1 MRVIV
6 TTNGNQMEFLK
17 QYRFVISIV
26 LIVTSLILVRTF
38 NQGNFRYDAVRWAEP
53 SLSGSNIL
61 TEDEVK
67 SLDGE
72 KLIIDL
78 GNNADVSKRFNES
91 TRIIDPVS
99 ILEKENIRIMRGNK
113 GPVILASGD
122 ISVSARIWMV
132 LSEMGLKNLFILQ
145 PENR

>member
-6 TTNGNQMEFLK
+6 TTNRRQMEFLK

-26 LIVTSLILVRTF
+26 LIVTSLILLRTF

-61 TEDEVK
+61 TADEVN

-78 GNNADVSKRFNES
+78 GNNADVISRFMES
-91 TRIIDPVS
+91 ARVMDPVS
-99 ILEKENIRIMRGNK
+99 ILEKENIRILRGNK

-132 LSEMGLKNLFILQ
+132 LGEMGLKNLFILQ

>member
-6 TTNGNQMEFLK
+6 TTNRRQMEFLK

-26 LIVTSLILVRTF
+26 LIVTSLILLRTF

-78 GNNADVSKRFNES
+78 GNNADVSKRLNES
-91 TRIIDPVS
+91 TRIMDPVS

-113 GPVILASGD
+113 GPVILSSGD

>member
-1 MRVIV
+1 MK
-6 TTNGNQMEFLK
+6 FLK
-17 QYRFVISIV
+17 QYWSVISI
-26 LIVTSLILVRTF
+26 LMIVTALILVRTF

-61 TEDEVK
+61 TADEVN
-67 SLDGE
+67 SLEGE

-78 GNNADVSKRFNES
+78 GNNAEIISRFMES
-91 TRIIDPVS
+91 TRVMDPVS
-99 ILEKENIRIMRGNK
+99 ILEKENIRIIRGNK

-132 LSEMGLKNLFILQ
+132 LGEMGLKNLFILQ

>member
-1 MRVIV
+1 MK
-6 TTNGNQMEFLK
+6 FLN
-17 QYRFVISIV
+17 QYRFVILIV

-78 GNNADVSKRFNES
+78 GNNADVSKRFKES
-91 TRIIDPVS
+91 KRVMDPVS

-113 GPVILASGD
+113 GPVILVSGD
-122 ISVSARIWMV
+122 ISVSSRVWMV

>member
-6 TTNGNQMEFLK
+6 TTNRRQMEFLK

-26 LIVTSLILVRTF
+26 LIVTSLIMVRTF

>member
-1 MRVIV
+1 
-6 TTNGNQMEFLK
+6 MEFLK

-38 NQGNFRYDAVRWAEP
+38 NQGNFKYDAVRWAGP

-67 SLDGE
+67 SIEGD

-78 GNNADVSKRFNES
+78 GNNENVSSLFKES
-91 TRIIDPVS
+91 IMVMDPVS
-99 ILEKENIRIMRGNK
+99 ILGKENIRIIHRNK

-122 ISVSARIWMV
+122 ISISVRIWMV

>member
-6 TTNGNQMEFLK
+6 TTNRRQMEFLK

-26 LIVTSLILVRTF
+26 LLVTFLILVRTF

>member
-1 MRVIV
+1 MK
-6 TTNGNQMEFLK
+6 FLK
-17 QYRFVISIV
+17 QYWSVISI
-26 LIVTSLILVRTF
+26 LMIVTALILVRTF

-61 TEDEVK
+61 TADEVN

-78 GNNADVSKRFNES
+78 GNNADVISRFMES
-91 TRIIDPVS
+91 ARVMDPVS
-99 ILEKENIRIMRGNK
+99 ILEKENIRIIRGNK

-132 LSEMGLKNLFILQ
+132 LGEMGLKNLFILQ

>member
-1 MRVIV
+1 MK
-6 TTNGNQMEFLK
+6 FLK
-17 QYRFVISIV
+17 QYWSVISI
-26 LIVTSLILVRTF
+26 LMIVTALILVRTF

-61 TEDEVK
+61 TADAVN
-67 SLDGE
+67 SLEGE

-78 GNNADVSKRFNES
+78 GNNAEIISRFMES
-91 TRIIDPVS
+91 ARVMDPVS
-99 ILEKENIRIMRGNK
+99 ILEKENIRIIRGNK

-132 LSEMGLKNLFILQ
+132 LGEMGLKNLFILQ

>member
-6 TTNGNQMEFLK
+6 TTNRRQMEFLK

-26 LIVTSLILVRTF
+26 LIVTSLILLRTF

-78 GNNADVSKRFNES
+78 GNNADVSQLFNES
-91 TRIIDPVS
+91 TRIMDPVS

>member
-6 TTNGNQMEFLK
+6 TTNRRQMEFLK

-26 LIVTSLILVRTF
+26 LIVTSLILLRTF

-78 GNNADVSKRFNES
+78 GNNADVSKRLNES
-91 TRIIDPVS
+91 TRIMDPVS

>member
-6 TTNGNQMEFLK
+6 TANGNQMEFLK

>member
-6 TTNGNQMEFLK
+6 TTNRRQMEFLK

-26 LIVTSLILVRTF
+26 LIVTSLILLRTF

>member
-1 MRVIV
+1 
-6 TTNGNQMEFLK
+6 MEFLK
-17 QYRFVISIV
+17 QYRFVISIL
-26 LIVTSLILVRTF
+26 LIVTSLIMVRTF

-67 SLDGE
+67 SIDGE
-72 KLIIDL
+72 KLIIDI

-91 TRIIDPVS
+91 TRIMDPFS

>member
-1 MRVIV
+1 MK
-6 TTNGNQMEFLK
+6 FLK
-17 QYRFVISIV
+17 QYWSVISIV
-26 LIVTSLILVRTF
+26 VIVTALILVRTF

-61 TEDEVK
+61 TAEQVN

-78 GNNADVSKRFNES
+78 GNNAEIISRFMES
-91 TRIIDPVS
+91 ARVMDPVS
-99 ILEKENIRIMRGNK
+99 ILEKENIRIIRGNK

-132 LSEMGLKNLFILQ
+132 LGEMGLKNLFILQ

>member
-1 MRVIV
+1 MK
-6 TTNGNQMEFLK
+6 FLK
-17 QYRFVISIV
+17 QYWSVISI
-26 LIVTSLILVRTF
+26 LMIVTALILVRTF

-67 SLDGE
+67 SIDGE
-72 KLIIDL
+72 KLIIDI

-91 TRIIDPVS
+91 TRIMDPFS

-122 ISVSARIWMV
+122 NSVSARIWMV

>member
-6 TTNGNQMEFLK
+6 TTNRRQMEFLK

-78 GNNADVSKRFNES
+78 GNNADVSQLFNES
-91 TRIIDPVS
+91 TRIMDPVS

>member
-6 TTNGNQMEFLK
+6 TTNRRQMEFLK

-26 LIVTSLILVRTF
+26 LIVTSLILLRTF
-38 NQGNFRYDAVRWAEP
+38 TQGNFRYDAVRWAEP

>member
-1 MRVIV
+1 
-6 TTNGNQMEFLK
+6 MEFLK

-26 LIVTSLILVRTF
+26 LIVTSLILLRTF

>member
-1 MRVIV
+1 MIV
-6 TTNGNQMEFLK
+6 TA
-17 QYRFVISIV
+17 
-26 LIVTSLILVRTF
+26 LILVRTF

-61 TEDEVK
+61 TAEQVN

-78 GNNADVSKRFNES
+78 GNNAEIISRFMES
-91 TRIIDPVS
+91 ARVMDPVS
-99 ILEKENIRIMRGNK
+99 ILEKENIRIIRGNK

-132 LSEMGLKNLFILQ
+132 LGEMGLKNLFILQ

>member
-1 MRVIV
+1 MK
-6 TTNGNQMEFLK
+6 FLK
-17 QYRFVISIV
+17 EYRFVIFIV
-26 LIVTSLILVRTF
+26 MIVTSLILIRTF

-61 TEDEVK
+61 TEDKVK
-67 SLDGE
+67 SINGE

-78 GNNADVSKRFNES
+78 GNNPDVSKRFRES
-91 TRIIDPVS
+91 TRVMDPAS

-113 GPVILASGD
+113 GPVILASSD

>member
-1 MRVIV
+1 
-6 TTNGNQMEFLK
+6 MEFLK

-26 LIVTSLILVRTF
+26 LIVTSLILLRTF

-78 GNNADVSKRFNES
+78 GNNADVSQLFNES
-91 TRIIDPVS
+91 TRIMDPVS

>member
-1 MRVIV
+1 MK
-6 TTNGNQMEFLK
+6 FLK
-17 QYRFVISIV
+17 QYWSVISI
-26 LIVTSLILVRTF
+26 LMIVTALILVRTF

-78 GNNADVSKRFNES
+78 GNNADVISRFMES
-91 TRIIDPVS
+91 ARVMDPVS
-99 ILEKENIRIMRGNK
+99 ILEKENIRIIRGNK

-132 LSEMGLKNLFILQ
+132 LGEMGLKNLFILQ

>member
-1 MRVIV
+1 MK
-6 TTNGNQMEFLK
+6 FLK
-17 QYRFVISIV
+17 QYWSVISI
-26 LIVTSLILVRTF
+26 LMIVTALILVRTF

-61 TEDEVK
+61 TADQVN

-78 GNNADVSKRFNES
+78 GNNAEIISRFMES
-91 TRIIDPVS
+91 ARVMDPVS
-99 ILEKENIRIMRGNK
+99 ILEKENIRIIRGNK

-132 LSEMGLKNLFILQ
+132 LGEMGLKNLFILQ

>member
-1 MRVIV
+1 MK
-6 TTNGNQMEFLK
+6 FLK
-17 QYRFVISIV
+17 QYWSVISI
-26 LIVTSLILVRTF
+26 LMIVTALILVRTF

-61 TEDEVK
+61 TADAVN
-67 SLDGE
+67 SLEGE

-78 GNNADVSKRFNES
+78 GNNAEIISRFMES
-91 TRIIDPVS
+91 TRVMDPVS
-99 ILEKENIRIMRGNK
+99 ILEKENIRIIRGNK

-132 LSEMGLKNLFILQ
+132 LGEMGLKNLFILQ

>member
-1 MRVIV
+1 MK
-6 TTNGNQMEFLK
+6 FLK
-17 QYRFVISIV
+17 EYRFVIFIV
-26 LIVTSLILVRTF
+26 MIVTSLILIRTF

-61 TEDEVK
+61 TEDKVK
-67 SLDGE
+67 SIDGE

-78 GNNADVSKRFNES
+78 GNNADVSKRFKES
-91 TRIIDPVS
+91 TRVINPVS

>member
-1 MRVIV
+1 
-6 TTNGNQMEFLK
+6 MEFLK

-26 LIVTSLILVRTF
+26 LIVTSLILLRTF

-61 TEDEVK
+61 TQDEVK

-78 GNNADVSKRFNES
+78 GNNAEIISRFMES
-91 TRIIDPVS
+91 TRVMDPVS
-99 ILEKENIRIMRGNK
+99 ILEKENIRIIRGNK

-132 LSEMGLKNLFILQ
+132 LGEMGLKNLFILQ

>member
-1 MRVIV
+1 MK
-6 TTNGNQMEFLK
+6 FLK
-17 QYRFVISIV
+17 QYWSVISI
-26 LIVTSLILVRTF
+26 LMIVTALILVRTF

-61 TEDEVK
+61 TADEVN

-78 GNNADVSKRFNES
+78 GNNAEIISRFMES
-91 TRIIDPVS
+91 TRVMDPVS
-99 ILEKENIRIMRGNK
+99 ILEKENIRIIRGNK

-132 LSEMGLKNLFILQ
+132 LGEMGLKNLFILQ